1 MSKVIGTGETV
12 TDFIIRNGKPEDM
25 VCGGSCYNSMI
36 SIGRCGVEAYFVG
49 EVGDDKLGLRTRQML
64 EDNGVSADYL
74 VMTKGKKSQLSLAFL
89 NERNDAEYVFY
100 KDHASDIFPTAL
112 PQPKRGD
119 VLLYGSFFAI
129 NPIIHPALSDYVGK
143 AKEKGCTVYYDINFR
158 TSHMADKD
166 AVMPHVIDNLKKAS
180 IVKGSDED
188 FLNLFGLS
196 NAADIYNK
204 ISKYCPTLIITRGSK
219 EVSLITP
226 TLRKDYAVGKT
237 EVVSTVGAGDNFNA
251 GIVCGL
257 IANGTDAACIGAL
270 PEQAWDR
277 LIATATQFAQE
288 VCGTT
293 RNYISADSGRRFR
306 SENTR

>member
-1 MSKVIGTGETV
+1 M
-12 TDFIIRNGKPEDM
+12 
-25 VCGGSCYNSMI
+25 
-36 SIGRCGVEAYFVG
+36 
-49 EVGDDKLGLRTRQML
+49 
-64 EDNGVSADYL
+64 
-74 VMTKGKKSQLSLAFL
+74 
-89 NERNDAEYVFY
+89 
-100 KDHASDIFPTAL
+100 
-112 PQPKRGD
+112 
-119 VLLYGSFFAI
+119 
-129 NPIIHPALSDYVGK
+129 
-143 AKEKGCTVYYDINFR
+143 
-158 TSHMADKD
+158 
-166 AVMPHVIDNLKKAS
+166 IDNLKKAT

-204 ISKYCPTLIITRGSK
+204 INKYCPTLIITRGSK

-237 EVVSTVGAGDNFNA
+237 KVVSTVGAGDNFNA

-257 IANGTDAACIGAL
+257 IANGTDAAGIGAL

-293 RNYISADSGRRFR
+293 RNYISVDSGRRFR

>member
-1 MSKVIGTGETV
+1 M
-12 TDFIIRNGKPEDM
+12 
-25 VCGGSCYNSMI
+25 
-36 SIGRCGVEAYFVG
+36 
-49 EVGDDKLGLRTRQML
+49 
-64 EDNGVSADYL
+64 
-74 VMTKGKKSQLSLAFL
+74 
-89 NERNDAEYVFY
+89 
-100 KDHASDIFPTAL
+100 
-112 PQPKRGD
+112 
-119 VLLYGSFFAI
+119 LLYGSFFAI
-129 NPIIHPALSDYVGK
+129 NPIIHTALSDYVGK

-166 AVMPHVIDNLKKAS
+166 AVMPHVIDNLKKAT

-204 ISKYCPTLIITRGSK
+204 ICKYCPTLIITRGSK
-219 EVSLITP
+219 EVNLITP

-237 EVVSTVGAGDNFNA
+237 KVVSTVGAGDNFNA

-293 RNYISADSGRRFR
+293 RNYISVDSGRRFR
-306 SENTR
+306 GENTR